1 MVRLHEWE
9 LLANNTWHHNNTWI
23 YKLTSKPLWCKILKP
38 HFPPYVIKTY
48 NTDRPTHINHTK
60 KLLFTKSH
68 FNIILHQK
76 LCLFVCQ
83 RMGKPQIT
91 TIESQHYFLYIE
103 KGVAFS
109 LNTVWIIKDK
119 IFTLQCVHW
128 ILVQV
133 FTAIYKVLHINYT
146 HNLETIA
153 CSSTTET
160 AAVCLRGLHIVR
172 IQQPMMTHQYSLDV
186 DYIVPNQVQCNT
198 NFQLLITQINTNKHA
213 VEQKNF
219 KLVFMYW
226 SWYKLYDKCEK
237 ALSVVL
243 FNST

>member
-38 HFPPYVIKTY
+38 HFPHMWLKHRTQ
-48 NTDRPTHINHTK
+48 TDLHTLTTQRNSYLSK
-60 KLLFTKSH
+60 KSFQYYFTSK
-68 FNIILHQK
+68 IV
-76 LCLFVCQ
+76 FVCV
-83 RMGKPQIT
+83 RNNWNPPDYNDWIT
-91 TIESQHYFLYIE
+91 TLFPIHREGR
-103 KGVAFS
+103 GVAFS

-172 IQQPMMTHQYSLDV
+172 IQQPMFTCWLTSIH
-186 DYIVPNQVQCNT
+186 
-198 NFQLLITQINTNKHA
+198 
-213 VEQKNF
+213 
-219 KLVFMYW
+219 
-226 SWYKLYDKCEK
+226 
-237 ALSVVL
+237 
-243 FNST
+243 

>member
-1 MVRLHEWE
+1 MWLKHITQTDLH
-9 LLANNTWHHNNTWI
+9 T
-23 YKLTSKPLWCKILKP
+23 LTTQRNSYLPKKKTFQCKI
-38 HFPPYVIKTY
+38 
-48 NTDRPTHINHTK
+48 
-60 KLLFTKSH
+60 
-68 FNIILHQK
+68 HQK

-83 RMGKPQIT
+83 RIGKPQIT
-91 TIESQHYFLYIE
+91 MIESQHYFLYIE

-128 ILVQV
+128 ILVQF

-172 IQQPMMTHQYSLDV
+172 IQQPMFTCWLTSIH
-186 DYIVPNQVQCNT
+186 
-198 NFQLLITQINTNKHA
+198 
-213 VEQKNF
+213 
-219 KLVFMYW
+219 
-226 SWYKLYDKCEK
+226 
-237 ALSVVL
+237 
-243 FNST
+243 